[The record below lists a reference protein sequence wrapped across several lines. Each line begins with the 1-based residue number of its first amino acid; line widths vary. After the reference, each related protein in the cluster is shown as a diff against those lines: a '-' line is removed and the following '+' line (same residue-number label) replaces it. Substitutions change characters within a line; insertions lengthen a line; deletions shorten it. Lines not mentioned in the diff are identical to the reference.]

1 MNESSNTNIKCTV
14 ESCKYHNC
22 NDYCSLEDITVGT
35 DCKNPQSK
43 CETECLSFECGCN
56 HQ

>member
-1 MNESSNTNIKCTV
+1 MNESSNTNIKCKV